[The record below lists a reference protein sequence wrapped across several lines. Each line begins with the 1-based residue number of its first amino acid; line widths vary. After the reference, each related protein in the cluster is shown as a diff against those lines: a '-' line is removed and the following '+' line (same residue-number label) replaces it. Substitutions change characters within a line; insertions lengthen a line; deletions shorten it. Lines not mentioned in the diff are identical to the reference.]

1 MPWLRSCISMTANSM
16 SLENISMALPG
27 VYWADL
33 TVFATAPT
41 YKPDKTFS
49 FLFTVLLTFD
59 IH

>member
-1 MPWLRSCISMTANSM
+1 MTASSM
-16 SLENISMALPG
+16 SLENMSMALTG

-33 TVFATAPT
+33 TIFATAPT
-41 YKPDKTFS
+41 CKPDKTFS

>member
-1 MPWLRSCISMTANSM
+1 MTANSM